1 MNRKAAISALEDFY
15 YSLPADEQGDI
26 PCAVTY
32 WQSLTLVQLA
42 WEVEEVLGK
51 KVTITKE

>member
-1 MNRKAAISALEDFY
+1 MNRKAAISALEDYY
-15 YSLPADEQGDI
+15 YSLPEDEQGDI